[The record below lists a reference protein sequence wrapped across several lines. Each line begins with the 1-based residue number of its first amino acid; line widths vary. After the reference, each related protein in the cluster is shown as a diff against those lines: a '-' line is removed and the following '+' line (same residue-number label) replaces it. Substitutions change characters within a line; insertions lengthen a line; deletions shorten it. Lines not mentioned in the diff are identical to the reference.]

1 MVKFYKPG
9 KIVVVLNGRFA
20 GRKGIIVKSNYE
32 SVKDRKYPHCMV
44 VGLSHGPRKP
54 TRKNIAKL
62 QAKINKLES
71 QENTVDRIKQLKSFG
86 VFIKNYNM
94 SHLLATRY
102 TLKDELGIAKS
113 VAKIDELV
121 KKVKEDK
128 IEIDNKEKSKKE
140 ENAKELENL
149 KSKYGQELDDY
160 KNEQEV
166 DRRWLDNYPKEIYKL
181 LTQGYNL
188 VYYFNEN
195 PHTQKACNEIYKIWE
210 ENYGKIFPVYYTL
223 EVKVKDFQRIHR
235 LPKIFFPYS
244 NNVNWLMNPVLIKL
258 GYYKTIEVKF
268 QEELNSKNNFT
279 PDINHENALNEI
291 IEKVR

>member
-1 MVKFYKPG
+1 M
-9 KIVVVLNGRFA
+9 VVLNGRFA

-62 QAKINKLES
+62 QAKIKQLES
-71 QENTVDRIKQLKSFG
+71 QENTVDRIKKLKSFG

-140 ENAKELENL
+140 EDAKALEAL

-160 KNEQEV
+160 KNEVRNAKLNIGTEMYKRFMKGFLAGKSEE
-166 DRRWLDNYPKEIYKL
+166 DRENQTNAQFLFKKL
-181 LTQGYNL
+181 H
-188 VYYFNEN
+188 F
-195 PHTQKACNEIYKIWE
+195 
-210 ENYGKIFPVYYTL
+210 
-223 EVKVKDFQRIHR
+223 
-235 LPKIFFPYS
+235 
-244 NNVNWLMNPVLIKL
+244 
-258 GYYKTIEVKF
+258 
-268 QEELNSKNNFT
+268 
-279 PDINHENALNEI
+279 
-291 IEKVR
+291 

>member
-1 MVKFYKPG
+1 MGKFYKPG
-9 KIVVVLNGRFA
+9 KIVVVLHGRFA

-62 QAKINKLES
+62 QAKIKQLES
-71 QENTVDRIKQLKSFG
+71 QENTVDRIKKLKSFG

-140 ENAKELENL
+140 EDAKALEAL

-160 KNEQEV
+160 KNEVRNAKLNIGTEMYKRFMKGFLAGKSEE
-166 DRRWLDNYPKEIYKL
+166 DRENQTNAQFLFKKL
-181 LTQGYNL
+181 H
-188 VYYFNEN
+188 F
-195 PHTQKACNEIYKIWE
+195 
-210 ENYGKIFPVYYTL
+210 
-223 EVKVKDFQRIHR
+223 
-235 LPKIFFPYS
+235 
-244 NNVNWLMNPVLIKL
+244 
-258 GYYKTIEVKF
+258 
-268 QEELNSKNNFT
+268 
-279 PDINHENALNEI
+279 
-291 IEKVR
+291 

>member
-9 KIVVVLNGRFA
+9 KIVIVLNGRYA

-62 QAKINKLES
+62 QAKIKQLES
-71 QENTVDRIKQLKSFG
+71 QENTVDRIKKLKSFG

-140 ENAKELENL
+140 EDAKALEAL

-160 KNEQEV
+160 KNEVRNAKLNIGTEMYKRFMKGFLAGKSEE
-166 DRRWLDNYPKEIYKL
+166 DRENQTNAQFLFKKL
-181 LTQGYNL
+181 H
-188 VYYFNEN
+188 F
-195 PHTQKACNEIYKIWE
+195 
-210 ENYGKIFPVYYTL
+210 
-223 EVKVKDFQRIHR
+223 
-235 LPKIFFPYS
+235 
-244 NNVNWLMNPVLIKL
+244 
-258 GYYKTIEVKF
+258 
-268 QEELNSKNNFT
+268 
-279 PDINHENALNEI
+279 
-291 IEKVR
+291 

>member
-1 MVKFYKPG
+1 MGKFYKPG
-9 KIVVVLNGRFA
+9 KIVVVLDGRFA

-54 TRKNIAKL
+54 TRKSIAKL
-62 QAKINKLES
+62 QAKIKQLES
-71 QENTVDRIKQLKSFG
+71 QENTVDRIKKLKSFG

-140 ENAKELENL
+140 EDAKALEAL

-160 KNEQEV
+160 KNEVRNAKLNIGTEMYKRFMKGFLAGKSEE
-166 DRRWLDNYPKEIYKL
+166 DRENQTNAQFLFKKL
-181 LTQGYNL
+181 H
-188 VYYFNEN
+188 F
-195 PHTQKACNEIYKIWE
+195 
-210 ENYGKIFPVYYTL
+210 
-223 EVKVKDFQRIHR
+223 
-235 LPKIFFPYS
+235 
-244 NNVNWLMNPVLIKL
+244 
-258 GYYKTIEVKF
+258 
-268 QEELNSKNNFT
+268 
-279 PDINHENALNEI
+279 
-291 IEKVR
+291 